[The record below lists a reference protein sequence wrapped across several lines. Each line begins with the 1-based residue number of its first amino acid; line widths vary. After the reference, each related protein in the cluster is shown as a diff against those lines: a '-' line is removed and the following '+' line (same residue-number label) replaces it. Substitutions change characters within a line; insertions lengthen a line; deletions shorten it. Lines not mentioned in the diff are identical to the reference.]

1 MAQIVVVPSRAESMP
16 YIVLETIA
24 AAKPLITTNVGGIP
38 EIYRDDVSPLVK
50 PDDANALATEM
61 AKQIENPDAAE
72 DAVRFA
78 REIRG
83 RFSVSTMAEAVNEAY
98 QATINQ

>member
-1 MAQIVVVPSRAESMP
+1 MP

-38 EIYRDDVSPLVK
+38 EIYEDAIARLVE
-50 PDDANALATEM
+50 PGSANALAHAM
-61 AKQIENPDAAE
+61 AAQLDNPDAIE
-72 DAVRFA
+72 DAIQFA
-78 REIRG
+78 RKIRG
-83 RFSVSTMAEAVNEAY
+83 RFSVLTMAEAVNAAY